1 MKKSTL
7 TVLTACA
14 FTAMLVLVV
23 PVIVQAPQ
31 TAAPDTMDY
40 FSSRLNHLLPEAPAP
55 SGTSRLMAPAAPPT
69 SEPPSTPRTDAAQS
83 PQPEAAAT
91 ESVTPV
97 EPVPSAP
104 APVEEPVP
112 PVVSAPTPA
121 KPAPAPTPAV
131 TAGKIA
137 YLTFDDGP
145 SANTDAILN
154 ILKEQRI
161 KATFFVNGRTDDEG
175 IRLYKRIHK
184 EGHTLGNH
192 TFSHKYNKVYAS
204 VPAFTR
210 DVRKLDELLQ
220 RTVGESPR
228 ILRFPGGS
236 NNTVSLRSGGSG
248 IMNKIAKEM
257 LEEGYAYFD
266 WNVSS
271 TDAARAVQPTSDI
284 VSATIASARHKKRA
298 IILMHDADP
307 KTTTVKALPEVIRGL
322 QAMGF
327 KFDVLRPDSY
337 TFRFLN
343 P

>member
-1 MKKSTL
+1 MLFRETLQETFADLAEEGIFMKKSTMTL
-7 TVLTACA
+7 VTACV
-14 FTAMLVLVV
+14 FTGMLVLAL
-23 PVIVQAPQ
+23 PVIVKAPQ
-31 TAAPDTMDY
+31 PVTPDTVDY
-40 FSSRLNHLLPEAPAP
+40 FSSRLNYLLPEAPTP
-55 SGTSRLMAPAAPPT
+55 LETSLL
-69 SEPPSTPRTDAAQS
+69 
-83 PQPEAAAT
+83 
-91 ESVTPV
+91 
-97 EPVPSAP
+97 SAP
-104 APVEEPVP
+104 AEPAP
-112 PVVSAPTPA
+112 AISAPPA
-121 KPAPAPTPAV
+121 EPAPAPAT

-145 SANTDAILN
+145 SANTDTILN
-154 ILKEQRI
+154 ILKEHRI
-161 KATFFVNGRTDDEG
+161 KATFFVNGRTDDDG
-175 IRLYKRIHK
+175 LRLYRRIHDD
-184 EGHTLGNH
+184 GHALGNH

-236 NNTVSLRSGGSG
+236 NNTVSLRSGGNG

-271 TDAARAVQPTSDI
+271 TDAAQAVQPTRDI
-284 VSATIASARHKKRA
+284 VSATMASARRKKQA

-307 KTTTVKALPEVIRGL
+307 KTTTVKALPEVINGL